1 MTFFYS
7 FDIIYTKIAMQEIV
21 NNRFLQSKLFWRGKQ
36 IMLRLGCKCENL
48 TKEQVLYN
56 LLYIIRNNEGEKL
69 EDLVCNFVRNYFK
82 NEDEK

>member
-1 MTFFYS
+1 MES
-7 FDIIYTKIAMQEIV
+7 E
-21 NNRFLQSKLFWRGKQ
+21 LFWRGKH
-36 IMLRLGCKCENL
+36 IMLGLGCKCEYL

-69 EDLVCNFVRNYFK
+69 ENLVCDFVRNYFK

>member
-1 MTFFYS
+1 
-7 FDIIYTKIAMQEIV
+7 
-21 NNRFLQSKLFWRGKQ
+21 
-36 IMLRLGCKCENL
+36 MLGLGCKCDHL

-69 EDLVCNFVRNYFK
+69 EDLVCDFVRNYFK